1 MNRATTAAR
10 VLLGLTFL
18 VFGFDG
24 LFHFFP
30 LPPMPTGAAAFLSTL
45 VQTRL
50 FFAVK
55 AIEIASAVLLLSK
68 RLVPLALAMLAPV
81 IFNIVWFDVALDPSG
96 LPVGL
101 IVLCLELSLLWTV
114 RGSFAPMFGD
124 GASRLDHVA
133 TS

>member
-1 MNRATTAAR
+1 MNRRTTAAR
-10 VLLGLTFL
+10 VLLGLVFL

-30 LPPMPTGAAAFLSTL
+30 LPPMPTGAAVFLATL
-45 VQTRL
+45 VRIRL
-50 FFAVK
+50 FYAVK
-55 AIEIASAVLLLSK
+55 AIEIASAVLLLSN

-101 IVLCLELSLLWTV
+101 VVLTLELSSMWAV
-114 RGSFAPMFGD
+114 RGRFAPMFGD
-124 GASRLDHVA
+124 RSPRLEHA
-133 TS
+133 AAP